1 MARINEEMNLL
12 RWVEEALGGF
22 HDMELSV
29 GNVNSW
35 VESFLEAAFTL
46 QQEEKTREEGGESM
60 EEDINEEEERSCMV
74 STWRCFSSVLEQ
86 AVRQSCR
93 PVGLTR

>member
-1 MARINEEMNLL
+1 
-12 RWVEEALGGF
+12 
-22 HDMELSV
+22 MELSV

-35 VESFLEAAFTL
+35 VESFLEAAVIL
-46 QQEEKTREEGGESM
+46 QQEEKTRDEEDGESM